1 MGDGTRIGGPPSSPQ
16 PVTTNSADLETTET
30 SASTSENKPIQDDS
44 QVDAK
49 STTAFKQTSADA
61 KAQKNYA
68 GGTKQKELSDNLAAP
83 PRTIQAGDNPVE
95 LSKINVQR
103 DTTQQGGVINRYP
116 NGVTLERSKDN
127 SIEKLA
133 PPPGGSI
140 ESSDGQMIARDAN
153 RREVARLDKDGT
165 LHVKTKHG
173 EYTES
178 PDGKVKFETKEKGN
192 PGDLRKPGR
201 IPSNNYEDYGISTD
215 RTTVRFPNGIEFNK
229 KTRQIT
235 VPVEYHGGFREDKH
249 YVGPRTGYGPNG
261 RELYK
266 VERDGLN
273 VRTPDGT
280 FKIGADDTISYEPN
294 KP

>member
-68 GGTKQKELSDNLAAP
+68 GGTKQKELSANLATP

-103 DTTQQGGVINRYP
+103 DTTSEGAINRYP
-116 NGVTLERSKDN
+116 NGVTMERYKDPSVTMTRLN
-127 SIEKLA
+127 A
-133 PPPGGSI
+133 PPGGSV
-140 ESSDGQMIARDAN
+140 ESSNGQLIARDAN

-165 LHVKTKHG
+165 LHVKTKRG

-192 PGDLRKPGR
+192 PADLRKPGR
-201 IPSNNYEDYGISTD
+201 IPSNHYEDYGISTD
-215 RTTVRFPNGIEFNK
+215 RTTIRFPNGIEFNK
-229 KTRQIT
+229 KTREIN
-235 VPVEYHGGFREDKH
+235 VPAEYHGSFREDKH
-249 YVGPRTGYGPNG
+249 YVGPRIGKVDG
-261 RELYK
+261 REIYK
-266 VERDGLN
+266 VERDGLY

>member
-1 MGDGTRIGGPPSSPQ
+1 
-16 PVTTNSADLETTET
+16 
-30 SASTSENKPIQDDS
+30 
-44 QVDAK
+44 
-49 STTAFKQTSADA
+49 
-61 KAQKNYA
+61 
-68 GGTKQKELSDNLAAP
+68 
-83 PRTIQAGDNPVE
+83 
-95 LSKINVQR
+95 
-103 DTTQQGGVINRYP
+103 
-116 NGVTLERSKDN
+116 
-127 SIEKLA
+127 
-133 PPPGGSI
+133 
-140 ESSDGQMIARDAN
+140 MIARDAN
-153 RREVARLDKDGT
+153 RREVARMDKDGT

-192 PGDLRKPGR
+192 PADLHKPGR
-201 IPSNNYEDYGISTD
+201 IPPNNYEDYGISTD

-235 VPVEYHGGFREDKH
+235 VPVEYYGGFREDKH

-266 VERDGLN
+266 VEKDGLY

-280 FKIGADDTISYEPN
+280 FKVGADDSISYEPK